1 MTETVKYG
9 QAMSSEGLAEEKQ
22 TCRQIVREISNFGV
36 SERQRL
42 FIIYL
47 LAMELEDVSA
57 MKQLTDTVR
66 VLGGSE
72 LFLIDRAEDGTTD
85 S

>member
-9 QAMSSEGLAEEKQ
+9 QATSSEGLAEEKQ
-22 TCRQIVREISNFGV
+22 TCRQIAREIANFGV

-47 LAMELEDVSA
+47 LAMELEDVSS

-66 VLGGSE
+66 ALGGSD
-72 LFLIDRAEDGTTD
+72 LFLIDRADDGKTD